1 MGRRHKKHRDRTE
14 LCNRLTPWSMVI
26 ASVAMIYRQEY
37 IIEREG
43 ECRTH
48 VYYCSTT
55 LRKVTH
61 PHNDIHEGSTRC
73 YTSFGGTVVGSGEP
87 QRHSWALLVQ
97 LQGQPQCSQ
106 LHIRYY
112 VIDYFSQSCASSAT
126 LSLSLYYTLLLIHIA
141 I

>member
-1 MGRRHKKHRDRTE
+1 MNFII
-14 LCNRLTPWSMVI
+14 L
-26 ASVAMIYRQEY
+26 YYQEY

-43 ECRTH
+43 EYRTY
-48 VYYCSTT
+48 VYGCSTT
-55 LRKVTH
+55 LRKVAH

-97 LQGQPQCSQ
+97 LQGHSRQPQCSQ

-112 VIDYFSQSCASSAT
+112 VIDYFSQSCATSAT
-126 LSLSLYYTLLLIHIA
+126 LSLSLYYILLVADNVQLLSVCGIIHVCMMTIA
-141 I
+141 EN